1 MPSRR
6 RSVWNESPERAPVS
20 RDRFVEGFERAG
32 WSMAEKTTHRARQA
46 HRLEEVGNPGSVAGQ
61 RAVGPHHSP
70 SVQPLVLGQGGE
82 QRTCRGVLQRE
93 KGELL
98 AAIEPCDAAGGEPAE
113 AALTV
118 VEEHRPRERLYEVAP
133 PSNPSRVARTSRPI
147 VSRT

>member
-1 MPSRR
+1 MPPWRR
-6 RSVWNESPERAPVS
+6 PVRDESPERATVS
-20 RDRFVEGFERAG
+20 RDRSVEEFERAG
-32 WSMAEKTTHRARQA
+32 GSTAEETAQRAREA
-46 HRLEEVGNPGSVAGQ
+46 HGLEECRNPGSVPGE

-70 SVQPLVLGQGGE
+70 GVQPLVLGQGGE
-82 QRTCRGVLQRE
+82 QRACRGVLQRE

-133 PSNPSRVARTSRPI
+133 PSNPSRVARTSGPI